1 MDLSLSKELE
11 AYRLEVRH
19 WLQENLPEK
28 WGTPL
33 YTKPQNEEEE
43 AAFYRGWE
51 KTLYSGG
58 FNGITWPKKYGGQGK
73 TTIHEIIFFEEA
85 GKLNAPPEVNA
96 LGKSLFGPTLLVYGT
111 EEQKKRYLEPLLK
124 GEEMWCQ
131 GFSEPNAGSDLAS
144 LQTRAELDG
153 DEWVINGQKV
163 WTSGAQFADWCF
175 VLART
180 DKEAPKHKGITFFL
194 VPMNSKG
201 VTVRPIVQMDKKA
214 MFNEVFFDNVRIPKE
229 NFVGELNNGWQIAMT
244 TLSFERGTMS
254 LGRQAQFQK
263 EFEQIVKLS
272 KELTTA
278 DGSRIADT
286 TYFRQK
292 LAEIYSEIRIFR
304 YHGLKTMSQ
313 LMNHNRLGPEASMQK
328 VFWSSMHVKL
338 GELAMEVL
346 GKQAP
351 YWGEDSLGKGK
362 LHEIDFISRGETIYA
377 GTTQVQ
383 KNIIAE
389 RVLQLPRG

>member
-1 MDLSLSKELE
+1 MDLSLSKDLE
-11 AYRLEVRH
+11 AYRIEVRD
-19 WLQENLPEK
+19 WLEENLPTG

-33 YTKPQNEEEE
+33 YKKPQNVEEERV
-43 AAFYRGWE
+43 FYRGWE
-51 KTLYSGG
+51 QTIYKGG
-58 FNGITWPKKYGGQGK
+58 FNGITWPKEYGGQEK
-73 TTIHEIIFFEEA
+73 TSIHEIIYYEEA

-96 LGKSLFGPTLLVYGT
+96 LGKALFGPTLLVYGT

-144 LQTRAELDG
+144 LQTKAELDG
-153 DEWVINGQKV
+153 DEWVITGQKV

-180 DKEAPKHKGITFFL
+180 DQNAPKHKGITFFII
-194 VPMNSKG
+194 PMDAEG
-201 VTVRPIVQMDKKA
+201 VTVRPIVQMDKQS
-214 MFNEVFFDNVRIPKE
+214 MFNEVFFDGVRIPRDHY
-229 NFVGELNNGWQIAMT
+229 VGELNDGWKIAMT

-263 EFEQIVKLS
+263 EFEHIVKLS
-272 KELTTA
+272 KELRTE
-278 DGSRIADT
+278 DGSLVADNA
-286 TYFRQK
+286 YYRQK
-292 LAEIYSEIRIFR
+292 LAEIYAEIRIFR

-313 LMNHNRLGPEASMQK
+313 LMNENRLGPEASMQK

-338 GELAMEVL
+338 GELAMEIL
-346 GKQAP
+346 GDHAP
-351 YWGEDSLGKGK
+351 YWGESSLGKGI
-362 LHEIDFISRGETIYA
+362 LQGNDFLSRGETIYA

-389 RVLQLPRG
+389 RVLQLPR

>member
-1 MDLSLSKELE
+1 MDLSLSKDLE
-11 AYRLEVRH
+11 AYRIEVRE
-19 WLQENLPEK
+19 WLEENLPK
-28 WGTPL
+28 GWGTPL
-33 YTKPQNEEEE
+33 YKKPQNVEEERV
-43 AAFYRGWE
+43 FYRGWE
-51 KTLYSGG
+51 KTIYKGG
-58 FNGITWPKKYGGQGK
+58 FNGITWPKEYGGQEK
-73 TTIHEIIFFEEA
+73 TSIHEIIYYEEA

-96 LGKSLFGPTLLVYGT
+96 LGKALFGPTLLVYGT

-144 LQTRAELDG
+144 LQTKAGLDG
-153 DEWVINGQKV
+153 DEWVITGQKV

-180 DKEAPKHKGITFFL
+180 DQNVPKHKGITFFII
-194 VPMNSKG
+194 PMDAEG
-201 VTVRPIVQMDKKA
+201 VTVRPIVQMDKQS
-214 MFNEVFFDNVRIPKE
+214 MFNEVFFDGVRIPKDHY
-229 NFVGELNNGWQIAMT
+229 VGELNDGWKIAMT

-263 EFEQIVKLS
+263 EFEHIVKLS
-272 KELTTA
+272 KELRTE
-278 DGSRIADT
+278 DGSLVADNA
-286 TYFRQK
+286 YYRQK
-292 LAEIYSEIRIFR
+292 LAEIYAEIRIFR

-313 LMNHNRLGPEASMQK
+313 LMNENRLGPEASMQK

-338 GELAMEVL
+338 GELAMEIL
-346 GKQAP
+346 GEHAP
-351 YWGEDSLGKGK
+351 YWGESSLGKGI
-362 LHEIDFISRGETIYA
+362 LQGNDFLSRGETIYA

-389 RVLQLPRG
+389 RVLQLPR